1 MKNNLYKR
9 YNPYEQPTA
18 PAGRGP
24 TTLLK
29 LLLLGVLFMLCP
41 LLSQAQ
47 VNRAISG
54 KVTDET
60 GTGLP
65 GVTVLVPGTSIGT
78 STGADGGFQLDVP
91 ATATKLS
98 LSFVGY
104 TTQTVDITSKSSV
117 SVALKSDAQALE
129 REDK

>member
-1 MKNNLYKR
+1 MRNNVHKR
-9 YNPYEQPTA
+9 YNLHEQPAT

-24 TTLLK
+24 TIFLK
-29 LLLLGVLFMLCP
+29 LLLLGFLFVLFP

-47 VNRAISG
+47 ANRSISG

-60 GTGLP
+60 GSGLP
-65 GVTVLVPGTSIGT
+65 GVTVLVSGTSTGT

-98 LSFVGY
+98 MSFVGY
-104 TTQTVDITSKSSV
+104 TTQVVDITSKSSV
-117 SVALKSDAQALE
+117 SVALKSDAQAL
-129 REDK
+129 RSCLS